1 MHAFSPSPRVALLI
15 DADNASSQTLPAIL
29 SIAHEYGDP
38 IIKRAYGN
46 WDGPELTQW
55 KPLLPQHGIQAVHQY
70 DYVKGKNATDMCM
83 TIDAMDI
90 LHSSPVDIFVM
101 ASSDSDFTP
110 LAFRLRAAGKR
121 VIGLGKTEASI
132 AFRQACSCFHEL
144 KNPSLFDAVEPLL
157 PVKQPIDMSER
168 RAPDPS
174 LVKMLRQ
181 LIAKLSDTHGNTELG
196 ALGKAL
202 RGCGHTPQDFGH
214 SSLLKV
220 LTSLEG
226 FTLYNNGSQ
235 YQVSLH

>member
-1 MHAFSPSPRVALLI
+1 MHAFHPSKHVALLI
-15 DADNASSQTLPAIL
+15 DADNASSQTLTAIL
-29 SIAHEYGDP
+29 SITREYGES

-90 LHSSPVDIFVM
+90 LHSAPVDIFVL

-110 LAFRLRAAGKR
+110 LAFRLRSAGKQ
-121 VIGLGKTEASI
+121 VVGLGKSEASI
-132 AFRQACSCFHEL
+132 AFRQACCFFHEL
-144 KNPSLFDAVEPLL
+144 KAPSIFDVPEALS
-157 PVKQPIDMSER
+157 PVTRTITMGER
-168 RAPDPS
+168 LSPDPS

-181 LIAKLSDTHGNTELG
+181 LIAKLSDPQGNTELG

-220 LTSLEG
+220 LTGLEG
-226 FTLYNNGSQ
+226 FTLYNTGSH
-235 YQVSLH
+235 YQVSLL